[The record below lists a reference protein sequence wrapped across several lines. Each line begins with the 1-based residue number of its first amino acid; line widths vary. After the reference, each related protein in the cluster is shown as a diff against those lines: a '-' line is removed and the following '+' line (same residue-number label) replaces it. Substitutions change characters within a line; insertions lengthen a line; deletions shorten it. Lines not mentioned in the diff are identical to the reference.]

1 MVLLSSWYVKTAFG
15 ASLIILL
22 SDKIQNGDFGID
34 PKVLITYVVLTAFK
48 FY

>member
-1 MVLLSSWYVKTAFG
+1 MAFLSSWYVGMALR

-22 SDKIQNGDFGID
+22 SDQIPNGDFGVD
-34 PKVLITYVVLTAFK
+34 PNILIAYVVLAVFK